1 MCGYQYLRMAQ
12 ATFWVGPN
20 LFLSVEL
27 NLFIQTYDYVCC
39 LHEEWT
45 FLRQSR
51 WTRVKVLYIFARY
64 VPFFSMT
71 MDIYMT
77 FAPVE
82 NPNKCRVIIN
92 MYSCFGLISL
102 ICSES
107 IFVLRTCALW
117 DNNRILRLVVLTTVF
132 AGITISTGLRFATLA
147 LSYVVTSVIPGIA
160 GCYLSLGGVWY
171 PMSFVLLLISQSGL
185 FSLTLIHVIQ
195 SWRTA
200 KGHLYSILVKH
211 NMFYYTCGLILS
223 AVNVFIPLLFA
234 DSLFHSFEDLEVC
247 VLAIIATRMH
257 LHLWHD
263 DQHVNS
269 SGLQT
274 FLSNTGIFVGS
285 ELEVTEP

>member
-1 MCGYQYLRMAQ
+1 MCGYQYIRMAQ
-12 ATFWVGPN
+12 ATFW
-20 LFLSVEL
+20 
-27 NLFIQTYDYVCC
+27 TYDYVCC

-51 WTRVKVLYIFARY
+51 WTRVKVIYIFARY

-71 MDIYMT
+71 MGLYMT

-82 NPNKCRVIIN
+82 NPNKCRVLIN
-92 MYSCFGLISL
+92 IYSCFGLISL
-102 ICSES
+102 TCSEC

-117 DNNRILRLVVLTTVF
+117 NNNRILRAVMLTTVL
-132 AGITISTGLRFATLA
+132 AIIAISTGLRFAALA
-147 LSYVVTSVIPGIA
+147 LSYVVTSVIPGIT
-160 GCYLSLGGVWY
+160 GCYWVLGGVWY
-171 PMSFVLLLISQSGL
+171 SMSFVLLLISQVGL

-200 KGHLYSILVKH
+200 RGHLYSILVKH
-211 NMFYYTCGLILS
+211 NIFYYACGLLLS
-223 AVNVFIPLLFA
+223 AMNVLIPLMFS

-247 VLAIIATRMH
+247 ILAIIATRMH

-263 DQHVNS
+263 DQHVNI

-274 FLSNTGIFVGS
+274 FLSNTCIFVGS
-285 ELEVTEP
+285 EPEVTEP